1 VPEDRLGTGLAPG
14 LSIADNLQLTKRR
27 PFFLDRRA
35 ATADARA
42 VIDGFSIKATGPDA
56 ATRGLSGGNV
66 QKVLLARE
74 LEAGPSVLV
83 VASPTRG
90 LDVGAIAFVRD
101 LLDRRRRDGCGV
113 LLISEDLDEVRALS
127 DRILVLYEGAI
138 VLERAGEAADLTELG
153 LAMAG
158 AGAAAPAGG
167 ARP

>member
-1 VPEDRLGTGLAPG
+1 
-14 LSIADNLQLTKRR
+14 
-27 PFFLDRRA
+27 
-35 ATADARA
+35 
-42 VIDGFSIKATGPDA
+42 
-56 ATRGLSGGNV
+56 
-66 QKVLLARE
+66 
-74 LEAGPSVLV
+74 
-83 VASPTRG
+83 
-90 LDVGAIAFVRD
+90 
-101 LLDRRRRDGCGV
+101 V